1 MYQMHFNN
9 GGAEAFGEFIA
20 NVSSRVAVSPD
31 AKVLVHVFNDTA
43 QHNASDELVSVL
55 HDKLPG
61 ALYVGCST
69 SGNICDGAL
78 VEGELPNS
86 SAIVNVFEDPSTQI
100 EVLQFPLNRDNRM
113 ETAEAIR
120 NAVEERPWVKA
131 IEMLTTLIDVG
142 MAEFCDEARLLPEDI
157 VIFGGGALSIETLN
171 MWAGLPYVFSS
182 SGENSGSS
190 IVLALYGGENFH
202 VQTQTIYGWKP
213 LGRTLT
219 ITSAEGPVL
228 HELDGKPAFERYRH
242 YLSLENDEHFSEKS
256 ILFPL
261 AIDQDGRSVIK
272 APVSVGED
280 GSITLTSDLAP
291 YHQTCR
297 IAYGDPGTI
306 LRSIRE
312 STEVIQS
319 FEPQGILV
327 YSCAARRMYWGD
339 ENISRE
345 TLPMQSIAPTAG
357 FYTGGEFARQ
367 GGRLL
372 HHNVTIVIA
381 GIREG
386 EPSGAGQEGVS
397 IDATEFTRQME
408 IVNSLAAFVGV
419 TSEELENAYEQ
430 LKVLAMTDGLTGL
443 LNRREIDERISDAIA
458 ACEDCPETPPASL
471 VMLDIDDFK
480 KVNDAYGHEAGD
492 EVLKGLGTLLLS
504 LADKAGVG
512 SSGRWGGEEFM
523 VLLPST
529 TLAEARVFAGQV
541 RNAFAAKDFPLSGR
555 HTVSVGVTQAL
566 PGETSDLACQRVD
579 KALYAAKK
587 QGKDCVVAM

>member
-55 HDKLPG
+55 HNKLPK

-261 AIDQDGRSVIK
+261 AIDQDGQSAIK
-272 APVSVGED
+272 APVSVAED

-291 YHQTCR
+291 YHETCR

-312 STEVIQS
+312 SSEVIQG
-319 FEPQGILV
+319 FDPQGILV

-458 ACEDCPETPPASL
+458 ACEDSPETPPASL

-480 KVNDAYGHEAGD
+480 KVNDAYGHKAGD

-512 SSGRWGGEEFM
+512 FSGRWGGEEFM

>member
-1 MYQMHFNN
+1 MYQMHVDN

-78 VEGELPNS
+78 VEGELPNG

-131 IEMLTTLIDVG
+131 IEMITTLIDVG

-261 AIDQDGRSVIK
+261 AIDQDGQAVIK
-272 APVSVGED
+272 APVSVAED

-291 YHQTCR
+291 YHKTCR

-312 STEVIQS
+312 SSEVIQG
-319 FEPQGILV
+319 FDPQGILV

-367 GGRLL
+367 SGRLL
-372 HHNVTIVIA
+372 HHNVTIVLA
-381 GIREG
+381 CIREG
-386 EPSGAGQEGVS
+386 EPGDARREGVS

-419 TSEELENAYEQ
+419 TSEELEDAYDQ

-458 ACEDCPETPPASL
+458 ACEDGPETPPPSL

-480 KVNDAYGHEAGD
+480 KVNDAYGHKAGD

-504 LADKAGVG
+504 LADNAGVG

-523 VLLPST
+523 VLLPSM
-529 TLAEARVFAGQV
+529 TLAEARVFAGEV

-566 PGETSDLACQRVD
+566 PSETSDLACQRVD

>member
-55 HDKLPG
+55 HNKRPK

-131 IEMLTTLIDVG
+131 IEMITTLIDVG

-261 AIDQDGRSVIK
+261 AIDQDGQSVIK
-272 APVSVGED
+272 APVNVSED

-291 YHQTCR
+291 YHKTCR

-312 STEVIQS
+312 SSEVIQG
-319 FEPQGILV
+319 FDPQGILV

-419 TSEELENAYEQ
+419 TSEELEDAYDQ

-458 ACEDCPETPPASL
+458 ACEDSPETPPASL

-480 KVNDAYGHEAGD
+480 KVNDAYGHKAGD

-512 SSGRWGGEEFM
+512 FSGRWGGEEFM

-555 HTVSVGVTQAL
+555 HTVSVGVAQAL